1 MKVLF
6 TFENPLPSREADA
19 EVFTATARALARV
32 LAVGG
37 LHRPAAPPGAAP
49 GAGGATAGLREVTAW
64 APRGPGMLRHL
75 FCGLTVVL
83 RRAFREADLGYT
95 RNLWVAAMAILFGQR
110 VVFDHY
116 RPWGDQIPPLQH
128 WLHRL
133 HCRRGFLLNI
143 CHSEY
148 TRAKYLAL
156 GIPPARLACVRNGH
170 EPARLAAPLPPDEA
184 RRAIG
189 TETGGIELGRAT
201 VAYVGRLNNRKGLAL
216 ALEAARLLPDVLFLL
231 VGSTG
236 EGPIERAA
244 AAIPNVRIVGWQP
257 SEQLALYL
265 SAADILLVPPSTQ
278 PLARFDS
285 TVLPLKLF
293 LYMASG
299 RPIVA
304 GATPD
309 VQELLV
315 HGRNALLCRPDD
327 ASALAEAIAA
337 LARDPALRA
346 RLAAAAR
353 AEGELCTWDAR
364 ADRIARLIGARL
376 AVPSVGRGG
385 GWHAAQRLAWRRG
398 SWRWLVHLL
407 RARSWVLPPARI
419 ALATGTGPGQ
429 DTGTGSG

>member
-1 MKVLF
+1 MKILF

-19 EVFTATARALARV
+19 EVFTATARALAP
-32 LAVGG
+32 LLTEAW
-37 LHRPAAPPGAAP
+37 LHLPASGADVVVP
-49 GAGGATAGLREVTAW
+49 AGLQRVTAW
-64 APRGPGMLRHL
+64 TPRGPGVLRHL
-75 FCGLTVVL
+75 FCGLTIVL
-83 RRAFREADLGYT
+83 RRAFREADLIYT
-95 RNLWVAAMAILFGQR
+95 RNLWVTAMAILFGQR

-116 RPWGDQIPPLQH
+116 RPWGDQIPPLQR

-133 HCRRGFLLNI
+133 HCSRGFLLNI

-148 TRAKYLAL
+148 TRSKYLTL

-170 EPARLAAPLPPDEA
+170 EPARLAVPMAPDEA
-184 RRAIG
+184 RRMIG
-189 TETGGIELGRAT
+189 SEMDDIEPGRTT
-201 VAYVGRLNNRKGLAL
+201 VAYIGRLNGRKGLAL

-231 VGSTG
+231 VGSAG
-236 EGPIERAA
+236 HGPIERAA

-257 SEQLALYL
+257 PERLARYL
-265 SAADILLVPPSTQ
+265 SAADILLVPPSSQ
-278 PLARFDS
+278 PLARFGS

-309 VQELLV
+309 LRELLV
-315 HGRNALLCRPDD
+315 HDRNALLCRPDD
-327 ASALAEAIAA
+327 APALAETIAT

-364 ADRIARLIGARL
+364 ADRIAGLIGERLIGDRL
-376 AVPSVGRGG
+376 AVPSAGRGG
-385 GWHAAQRLAWRRG
+385 GWHRAQRLAWRRG
-398 SWRWLVHLL
+398 SWRWLMHLL
-407 RARSWVLPPARI
+407 RARSWVLPPSLEARGN
-419 ALATGTGPGQ
+419 AP
-429 DTGTGSG
+429 